1 MTSRRCIVLEEG
13 VRELLELHHYT
24 VRIVPV
30 GYHKDIPPV
39 HLVAS
44 RGQSETRY
52 IRIKKVSRK
61 LRTIQTLET
70 RCRNEIVLYRKIL
83 SGSTRCD
90 GLHCEIWIYSLYDG
104 YHCFEVLTGS
114 VREIPKLVPDTG
126 IPLPDTGGPS

>member
-13 VRELLELHHYT
+13 VRELLELNHYA

-30 GYHKDIPPV
+30 WYTRHFPPA

-44 RGQSETRY
+44 RGPGETRY
-52 IRIKKVSRK
+52 IRIKKVSRRP
-61 LRTIQTLET
+61 RTIRNIET
-70 RCRNEIVLYRKIL
+70 TCRNEIVQYRKIL
-83 SGSTRCD
+83 SGPAGGT

-114 VREIPKLVPDTG
+114 VREIPKLAPDKG
-126 IPLPDTGGPS
+126 VPLPDREGSS

>member
-13 VRELLELHHYT
+13 VRELLEYHHYQ

-30 GYHKDIPPV
+30 GYKKHYLPV

-44 RGQSETRY
+44 RGPGETRF

-61 LRTIQTLET
+61 LRTIQNIET
-70 RCRNEIVLYRKIL
+70 TCRNEIVQYRKIL
-83 SGSTRCD
+83 SGPGRDT

-104 YHCFEVLTGS
+104 YHCFEVFTGS
-114 VREIPKLVPDTG
+114 VREIPKLAPDTG
-126 IPLPDTGGPS
+126 VPLPDKGGRS